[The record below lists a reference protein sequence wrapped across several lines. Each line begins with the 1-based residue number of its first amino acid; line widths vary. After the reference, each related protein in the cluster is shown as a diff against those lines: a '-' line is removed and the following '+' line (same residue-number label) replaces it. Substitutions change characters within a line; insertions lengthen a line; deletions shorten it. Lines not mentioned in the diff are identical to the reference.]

1 MTSWKEAYT
10 SLLQLYKSLMF
21 PKDPHAKKWTLAE
34 IDQLD
39 AHFFFDV
46 LSVEGVEHQKHE
58 KDVYLSDIW

>member
-1 MTSWKEAYT
+1 MTATEQYT
-10 SLLQLYKSLMF
+10 SLKQFYKELMISW
-21 PKDPHAKKWTLAE
+21 KWTLAE

-46 LSVEGVEHQKHE
+46 LETEEPQKKE

>member
-1 MTSWKEAYT
+1 
-10 SLLQLYKSLMF
+10 MF

-46 LSVEGVEHQKHE
+46 LSVEGVERQKHE